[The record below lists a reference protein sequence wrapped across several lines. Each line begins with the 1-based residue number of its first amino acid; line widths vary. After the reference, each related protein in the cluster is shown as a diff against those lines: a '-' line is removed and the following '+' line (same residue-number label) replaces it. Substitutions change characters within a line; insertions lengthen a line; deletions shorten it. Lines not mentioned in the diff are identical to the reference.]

1 MEKGTGMNATTLN
14 PGEID
19 SHLRLMRI
27 MTVAALVSIAVAI
40 GVVVFVSPRAGVASP
55 LAVTLACAGAALW
68 IGFTA
73 NRDAQVRLDRVKRA
87 FAADGDLQHLL
98 RGHRMVHL
106 TVLARLEVMVVAAVV
121 AGVWGRGSAA
131 VWGILALAA
140 MMMVLTWPTADKTD
154 MLIQRAREQRGR

>member
-1 MEKGTGMNATTLN
+1 MNATTLK
-14 PGEID
+14 PGELD
-19 SHLRLMRI
+19 HHLRLMRM
-27 MTVAALVSIAVAI
+27 MTAGALVSIVAAI
-40 GVVVFVSPRAGVASP
+40 GVVVLAPSRAGVAPP
-55 LAVTLACAGAALW
+55 LAVTLVAAGAAFW

-87 FAADGDLQHLL
+87 FAVDGDLPHLL

-106 TVLARLEVMVVAAVV
+106 LVLARLEVMVVAAVV
-121 AGVWGRGSAA
+121 AGVWGSQTAA

-140 MMMVLTWPTADKTD
+140 MMMALTWPTADKTD